1 MFTGIVEE
9 VGEVISMQENG
20 TNLDLVIKAK
30 LTPELRID
38 QSVSHNGVCL
48 TVVQVSGDR
57 YTVSAVQETLLRS
70 SLGVLQPGDG
80 VNLER
85 SLRIGDRLDGHM
97 VQGHVDTAVRCS
109 SVTDHRGSWSFVF
122 EMPREKHLLVH
133 KGSICING
141 TSLTIATLNDRSF
154 GVAIIPYTFEHTTFR
169 TLQAGMLANIEYDVL
184 GKYVERMLGER
195 LTP

>member
-1 MFTGIVEE
+1 MRR
-9 VGEVISMQENG
+9 
-20 TNLDLVIKAK
+20 LLLLVP
-30 LTPELRID
+30 L
-38 QSVSHNGVCL
+38 
-48 TVVQVSGDR
+48 
-57 YTVSAVQETLLRS
+57 AVAACTS
-70 SLGVLQPGDG
+70 
-80 VNLER
+80 
-85 SLRIGDRLDGHM
+85 
-97 VQGHVDTAVRCS
+97 
-109 SVTDHRGSWSFVF
+109 F
-122 EMPREKHLLVH
+122 EMPGEKHLLVS